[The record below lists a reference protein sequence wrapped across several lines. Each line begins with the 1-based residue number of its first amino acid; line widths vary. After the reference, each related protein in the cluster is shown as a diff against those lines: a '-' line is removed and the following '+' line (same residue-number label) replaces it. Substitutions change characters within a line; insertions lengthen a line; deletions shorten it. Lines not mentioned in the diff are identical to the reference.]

1 MAARDKTKRIQVG
14 DVAIGAGSPVVIQ
27 SMLNAPADDFD
38 ANLAQ
43 LRILEQVGC
52 ELVRVAIPHMN
63 SLDTFKEIC
72 RRSNVPIVADVH
84 FDPQIALKAIDA
96 GASKL
101 RINPGNIGGT
111 EAIIPILE
119 SANKHSIPLRI
130 GVNGGSLDKK
140 LAQKKDCT
148 LPEKLAAS
156 AIEYVQFCKDHD
168 FDNIVI
174 SAKTS
179 DVIDTIEAYRL
190 ISSSLSDIPLH
201 LGVTE
206 AGTLLQGAIK
216 SSLGIGILL
225 HEGIGDTIRVSLTD
239 DPAQE
244 IRSAYIMLKALHLAD
259 RGVDIVSCPM
269 CGRCQVDLIGLAKAI
284 EEKLIS
290 IKVPLKV
297 AIMGCVVNG
306 PGEARDADIGVAC
319 GYGQGVI
326 FKEGKVINKVSED
339 RIAEEL
345 LKEIDGMIHNR

>member
-1 MAARDKTKRIQVG
+1 MVARDVTKRIHVG
-14 DVAIGAGSPVVIQ
+14 DVALGAGAPVVVQ
-27 SMLNAPADDFD
+27 SMLNAPADDLE
-38 ANLAQ
+38 ANLRQ
-43 LRILEQVGC
+43 LRTLEHAGC
-52 ELVRVAIPHMN
+52 QIVRVAIPHLN
-63 SLDTFKEIC
+63 SLDTFKALC
-72 RRSNVPIVADVH
+72 LKSNVPIVADVH
-84 FDPQIALKAIDA
+84 FDPRIALKAIEA

-111 EAIIPILE
+111 EATIPILKCAQE
-119 SANKHSIPLRI
+119 HSVPIRI

-140 LAQKKDCT
+140 YAGMEGRS

-156 AIEYVQFCKDHD
+156 AVEYVDFCKAHEFNDL
-168 FDNIVI
+168 VI

-179 DVIDTIEAYRL
+179 DVVDTIEAYRL
-190 ISSSLSDIPLH
+190 ISATLSDIPLH

-225 HEGIGDTIRVSLTD
+225 NEGIGDTIRVSLTD

-244 IRSAYIMLKALHLAD
+244 IRAAKIMLKALHLAED
-259 RGVDIVSCPM
+259 GVDIVSCPM
-269 CGRCQVDLIGLAKAI
+269 CGRCQVDLIGLAKEV

-290 IKVPLKV
+290 IQTPLKV

-319 GYGQGVI
+319 GDGQGAI
-326 FKEGKVINKVSED
+326 FKHGKIVNKVAENE
-339 RIAEEL
+339 IATEL
-345 LKEIDGMIHNR
+345 LKEIDTMIQSR